1 MELAMRLGVG
11 RKLDVGMRHLDVVPY
26 SALFREQCKPM
37 PGVPTHGELTQV
49 SRRRMQSG
57 AITQLSICKRDV
69 MNAAATVLLPTFHF
83 MFTTPSLPADKV
95 LFVGGWHQRGASLLL
110 LSSSRGCPE
119 RTASWSIGT
128 PFSLRVSGT
137 LL

>member
-1 MELAMRLGVG
+1 MSCPILHFFASNASPMLAV
-11 RKLDVGMRHLDVVPY
+11 
-26 SALFREQCKPM
+26 F
-37 PGVPTHGELTQV
+37 PTRGELTQM

-57 AITQLSICKRDV
+57 AITQLSKCKRDV
-69 MNAAATVLLPTFHF
+69 TNAAATFLLPNFHS

-95 LFVGGWHQRGASLLL
+95 LFVGGWHQRGARLPL

-119 RTASWSIGT
+119 RTASRSIGT
-128 PFSLRVSGT
+128 PFSLRVSVT